1 MTRVA
6 YICADPG
13 VPVFGTKG
21 ASVHVQEIIRSWL
34 RRGAVVHLYCT
45 RVGDDVPADL
55 SGVPV
60 THIPV
65 DTRDDRTLD
74 PETRTAGREF
84 RQACA
89 AARLAEAAIAD
100 GADVVYERYS
110 LFSLALSRVCRVLRV
125 PGILEVNAPLIEEQ
139 RTHRHLVDEV
149 GAERVLHEQV
159 NAASRVTAV
168 SQPVADWVRRHV
180 PGAASNRVLVV
191 PNGVNPERVRPV
203 GPVPGE
209 QPVVVFV
216 GTLKPWHG
224 VDVLVEAA
232 ALATEPW
239 QLRIIGDGPERQRL
253 TELADRLGVVPDLR
267 GALAPADVPAAL
279 EGAMVGVAPYPAEV
293 ADGQQY
299 FSPLKVYEYGAAALP
314 VVASRVGQLPEVVL
328 DGVTGV
334 LVEPSDPRALA
345 AALDTLVADPAR
357 AARMGAAAR
366 TRMVAQHSWDV
377 VLDSSAAGLLRL
389 PALRTA

>member
-1 MTRVA
+1 M
-6 YICADPG
+6 
-13 VPVFGTKG
+13 
-21 ASVHVQEIIRSWL
+21 
-34 RRGAVVHLYCT
+34 
-45 RVGDDVPADL
+45 
-55 SGVPV
+55 
-60 THIPV
+60 
-65 DTRDDRTLD
+65 
-74 PETRTAGREF
+74 
-84 RQACA
+84 
-89 AARLAEAAIAD
+89 
-100 GADVVYERYS
+100 
-110 LFSLALSRVCRVLRV
+110 
-125 PGILEVNAPLIEEQ
+125 
-139 RTHRHLVDEV
+139 
-149 GAERVLHEQV
+149 
-159 NAASRVTAV
+159 
-168 SQPVADWVRRHV
+168 
-180 PGAASNRVLVV
+180 
-191 PNGVNPERVRPV
+191 
-203 GPVPGE
+203 
-209 QPVVVFV
+209 VVFV